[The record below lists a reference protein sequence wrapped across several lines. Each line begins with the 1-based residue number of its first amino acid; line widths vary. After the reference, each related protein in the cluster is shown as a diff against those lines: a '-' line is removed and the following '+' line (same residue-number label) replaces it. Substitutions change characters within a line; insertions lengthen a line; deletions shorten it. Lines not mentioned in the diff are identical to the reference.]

1 MSRLYILILPKGVGW
16 CILAALG
23 VVILLALYHNYPLG
37 LHALSLLHQEIVY
50 DVMLDAG
57 HGGIDPGA
65 IGAGELYEK
74 DYVLDIV
81 LQMAAILE
89 SRGLKVGLT
98 RDSDRDVSH
107 LVSEGTRHRRD
118 LLGRFKLMNQAQVG
132 MSVHANA
139 AKDSS
144 EAGAIVFFMK
154 DSYLGERYA
163 QLVLEELAKVQVLNE
178 RAPIPRSTLLLL
190 KARPPVVL
198 VEVGF
203 MPNPA
208 DLAKLGDPQFRSAL
222 AQRLSQ
228 AILHFWEWRHAEQ
241 SELGPQPLQQP

>member
-1 MSRLYILILPKGVGW
+1 M
-16 CILAALG
+16 
-23 VVILLALYHNYPLG
+23 
-37 LHALSLLHQEIVY
+37 
-50 DVMLDAG
+50 
-57 HGGIDPGA
+57 
-65 IGAGELYEK
+65 
-74 DYVLDIV
+74 LDIV

-178 RAPIPRSTLLLL
+178 RAVSYTHLDVYKRQ
-190 KARPPVVL
+190 
-198 VEVGF
+198 GW
-203 MPNPA
+203 NP
-208 DLAKLGDPQFRSAL
+208 
-222 AQRLSQ
+222 
-228 AILHFWEWRHAEQ
+228 
-241 SELGPQPLQQP
+241 